1 MNLEYIRSFCLQLP
15 YVTEGV
21 KWENDLC
28 FMIAERMFC
37 VTGLNEPFSCSF
49 KCSDD
54 DFSKLIEIQGVI
66 PAPYMARNKW
76 VNVQQPAALTESE
89 WSHYIESSYLLIRSK
104 LPKKVQ
110 LSLGSTSL

>member
-1 MNLEYIRSFCLQLP
+1 MDLETIRTLCLKLP
-15 YVTEGV
+15 HTTEGI

-28 FMIAERMFC
+28 FMLATKMYC

-49 KCSDD
+49 KCSDE
-54 DFSKLIEIQGVI
+54 DFGKLIEIPGII

-76 VNVQQPAALTESE
+76 VNIQEPTALSDDE
-89 WSHYIESSYLLIRSK
+89 WEYYIENSYRLIKSK

-110 LSLGSTSL
+110 QTL